1 MTEQQ
6 QHLANLLEQR
16 DTLTEEL
23 GKLQNAAAGR
33 RELVLKVQGAIEYLQ
48 QTGVTLPE
56 PEPEAE
62 VAETEVVEEELPTS
76 KKKAL
81 DSDRDAL

>member
-16 DTLTEEL
+16 DTLNEEL

-33 RELVLKVQGAIEYLQ
+33 RELFLKVQGAIEYLQ

-56 PEPEAE
+56 PEPQEEAE

-76 KKKAL
+76 KKKA
-81 DSDRDAL
+81 

>member
-16 DTLTEEL
+16 DTLNEEL

-33 RELVLKVQGAIEYLQ
+33 RELFLKVQGAIEYLQ

-56 PEPEAE
+56 PEPEEEAE

-76 KKKAL
+76 KKKA
-81 DSDRDAL
+81 

>member
-16 DTLTEEL
+16 DKLNEEL
-23 GKLQNAAAGR
+23 GKLQNTATGK
-33 RELVLKVQGAIEYLQ
+33 RELFLKVQGAIEYLA

-56 PEPEAE
+56 PEPEEESAE
-62 VAETEVVEEELPTS
+62 LAETEVVEEELPTS
-76 KKKAL
+76 KKKA
-81 DSDRDAL
+81 

>member
-16 DTLTEEL
+16 DTLNEEL
-23 GKLQNAAAGR
+23 GKLQNAAAVR
-33 RELVLKVQGAIEYLQ
+33 KELFLKVQGAIEYLQ
-48 QTGVTLPE
+48 QMGVTLPE
-56 PEPEAE
+56 PEPEEEAE

-76 KKKAL
+76 KKKA
-81 DSDRDAL
+81 

>member
-16 DTLTEEL
+16 DTLNEEL

-33 RELVLKVQGAIEYLQ
+33 RELFLKVQGAIEYLQ

-56 PEPEAE
+56 PEPQEEEE

-76 KKKAL
+76 KKKA
-81 DSDRDAL
+81 

>member
-16 DTLTEEL
+16 DTLNEEL

-33 RELVLKVQGAIEYLQ
+33 RELFLKVQGAIEYLQ

-56 PEPEAE
+56 PEPEEEAE

-76 KKKAL
+76 KRKA
-81 DSDRDAL
+81 